1 MLKTFSQRESL
12 LMYPITGRRGNAIWS
27 LTVVFLLVFI
37 LAACGGVGSSA
48 APTSTQDESQPALT
62 TDAAPSE
69 EHSDEADAINWGS
82 VSTLAA
88 LPAGQTVN
96 VLATINIVG
105 DVVRQIGGETIVLTT
120 LIPASAN
127 PHAFAPTPQ
136 DVAAIAEADVVFI
149 NGLGLEEF
157 FAPLIENSG
166 IDTNHILSVSD
177 GIEAIEFADE
187 HDASS
192 AEEEHDHGSVD
203 PHVWLNPLNV
213 RVWADNIA
221 AALSALD
228 PANAS
233 TYATNAAAYQEELE
247 LLDAD
252 IQQQAAQISEAN
264 RKLVTDHDSLGY
276 FADRYGFEV
285 IGAIIPAYSSAAQPS
300 AQELAALQEA
310 IQAYNVPAVFV
321 DTTVNPQLAEQLS
334 RDTGIQLV
342 PIYTGSL
349 SEADGPAATYVDMMR
364 YNVNVI
370 VSGLSE

>member
-1 MLKTFSQRESL
+1 
-12 LMYPITGRRGNAIWS
+12 MYPITGRRGNAIWS